1 MSSRQHCCSFFFFF
15 FPLLLLA
22 GGAGN
27 GCDHCQTGSSNW
39 EYMVTG
45 RFFYFPCLL
54 VSSSFSSE
62 VYQMSFTLA
71 TYVIVFFTVPL
82 SF

>member
-1 MSSRQHCCSFFFFF
+1 MDVTTVRQARPIGSIWSQAGFF
-15 FPLLLLA
+15 
-22 GGAGN
+22 
-27 GCDHCQTGSSNW
+27 
-39 EYMVTG
+39 
-45 RFFYFPCLL
+45 FPCLL